1 MSTKMYIS
9 VEKLTFTLE
18 EKSHEFNIW
27 SGEDL
32 CLVCRGSNSSADLVG
47 GHLDGDPRQLC
58 RRVEHDQ
65 DHVSWLIVLMLL
77 V

>member
-1 MSTKMYIS
+1 MSTKMYMS

-32 CLVCRGSNSSADLVG
+32 CLVCSGSHSSAGLAG
-47 GHLDGDPRQLC
+47 GHLDGDPRQLY

>member
-1 MSTKMYIS
+1 
-9 VEKLTFTLE
+9 
-18 EKSHEFNIW
+18 
-27 SGEDL
+27 
-32 CLVCRGSNSSADLVG
+32 
-47 GHLDGDPRQLC
+47 LDGDPRQLY